1 MGNQKA
7 DFILAFYMIHEVPDM
22 AHTLEE
28 LKALLN
34 DGGIILA
41 VEPKMHVSKA
51 GFKTML
57 DDAEEIGLKAI
68 DFPKR
73 AGGRSVVWSA

>member
-1 MGNQKA
+1 MNSS
-7 DFILAFYMIHEVPDM
+7 PDM
-22 AHTLEE
+22 THTLEE

-34 DGGIILA
+34 DGGKILA

-57 DDAEEIGLKAI
+57 DGAEGIGLKAI
-68 DFPKR
+68 DFPRKK
-73 AGGRSVVWSA
+73 GGRSVVWSV